1 MHCMCVLSD
10 WFLLQ
15 KCIFTNSIKLIE
27 LCVLKL
33 DHDWF
38 PLLDLLAIVLN
49 PMSRYPSYLLVAHF
63 TFVLSITFYVTGPF
77 IYNLYFS

>member
-1 MHCMCVLSD
+1 M
-10 WFLLQ
+10 
-15 KCIFTNSIKLIE
+15 KLIE

-49 PMSRYPSYLLVAHF
+49 PMSRYQRYLPVTHF
-63 TFVLSITFYVTGPF
+63 HNSIAVVLRVTLYAACTFASNF
-77 IYNLYFS
+77 I

>member
-1 MHCMCVLSD
+1 M
-10 WFLLQ
+10 
-15 KCIFTNSIKLIE
+15 KLTE

-49 PMSRYPSYLLVAHF
+49 PMSRYRCIF
-63 TFVLSITFYVTGPF
+63 D
-77 IYNLYFS
+77 IYTTR